1 MVQLFFKK
9 KLSLCVYCLIFLLNG
24 KRAKAFLEKV
34 FVEPE
39 TFTLAR
45 PAGNLDQFI

>member
-9 KLSLCVYCLIFLLNG
+9 KKPSLCVYCLIFLLNG
-24 KRAKAFLEKV
+24 KRAKALLEKV

-39 TFTLAR
+39 TLISLF
-45 PAGNLDQFI
+45 DSI